1 MVIMIIF
8 KVKKLLK
15 KFVFSL
21 QEEGWKP
28 ALKKT
33 KRKIIKILTG
43 KSSSEF
49 EEQVIESAKLAEPR
63 PLEIASSDD
72 PLVSI
77 IIPAYNQFAYTF
89 NCLESLSVN
98 LSSDLAYEI
107 IIVNDASTD
116 DTLEQLATLVKG
128 IKVLTNAENSG
139 FIRSC
144 NYGASQAKGQ
154 YLYFLNNDTRILENC
169 LESLLKLIVNNPQVG
184 AVGSKLIYANSKQ
197 QEAGGIIW
205 NSADGWNYGRLDSP
219 DEPEYNYVRP
229 VDYCSGA
236 SLLVPTELFKQLGG
250 FSQDFIPAYYEDT
263 DLCFALRE
271 LGYQVLYQPQS
282 NVIHYE
288 GITSGT
294 DLSSGIK
301 QYQVINQTKF
311 REKWSKVLTKHLDND
326 ANNVPK
332 AARRLQ
338 GKPTILVIDS
348 YVPLYDR
355 ESGCV
360 RLLNIL
366 KLLLNLGYSV
376 IFFPDNGYPEQPYT
390 SVLQQLGI
398 EVIYGTPQRYNLEE
412 KLIKYLPLID
422 GVWLCRPELCDKYMD
437 LIRLKTKVPIIYDT
451 IDLHFLRLKRQKEYL
466 DPSYQNTSW
475 SWETYQKLELNYA
488 NQAEATVVVTEDEK
502 QVLSSLG
509 VKNVWV
515 IPNIHEEIYLSE
527 KVAFD
532 QRSGLVFIGSYNHPP
547 NIDAVKWLCLEIMP
561 LVWASRPDITV
572 NLLGSNLKDEVKELA
587 SDKVIVTGYVPEVE
601 PYFQKSRIFVAP
613 LRFGAGM
620 KGKIGQSLSLGLPT
634 ITTKIG
640 AEGMGLIDHQ
650 DVLIADTAE
659 EFARAVIELY
669 DNMELWQKLADNSL
683 ETIKRYQPA
692 TVQTNLQALLSNLG
706 IIAKDS

>member
-116 DTLEQLATLVKG
+116 ETLEQLATLVKG

-169 LESLLKLIVNNPQVG
+169 IESLLKLIVNNPQVG

-219 DEPEYNYVRP
+219 EEPEYNYVRP

-263 DLCFALRE
+263 DLCFAIRE

-451 IDLHFLRLKRQKEYL
+451 IDLHFLRLKRQKDYL

-515 IPNIHEEIYLSE
+515 IPNIHEEISLSE

-532 QRSGLVFIGSYNHPP
+532 QRAGLVFIGSYNHPP

-587 SDKVIVTGYVPEVE
+587 SDKVVVTGYVPEVE
-601 PYFQKSRIFVAP
+601 PYFQKSRVFVAP

-650 DVLIADTAE
+650 DVLIADTDE
-659 EFARAVIELY
+659 EFAQAVIELY
-669 DNMELWQKLADNSL
+669 DNRELWQKLADNSL

>member
-116 DTLEQLATLVKG
+116 ETLEQLATLVKG

-219 DEPEYNYVRP
+219 EEPEYNYVRP

-263 DLCFALRE
+263 DLCFAIRE

-451 IDLHFLRLKRQKEYL
+451 IDLHFLRLKRQKDYL

-587 SDKVIVTGYVPEVE
+587 SDKVVVTGYVPEVE
-601 PYFQKSRIFVAP
+601 PYFQKSRVFVAP

-634 ITTKIG
+634 ITTRIG

-659 EFARAVIELY
+659 EFAQAVIELY
-669 DNMELWQKLADNSL
+669 DNRELWQKLADNSL

>member
-236 SLLVPTELFKQLGG
+236 SLLVPTDLFKQLGG

-263 DLCFALRE
+263 DLCFAIRE

-338 GKPTILVIDS
+338 GNPTILVIDS

-451 IDLHFLRLKRQKEYL
+451 IDLHFLRLKRQKDYL

-475 SWETYQKLELNYA
+475 SWQTYQKLELNYA

-515 IPNIHEEIYLSE
+515 IPNIHEEISLSE

-532 QRSGLVFIGSYNHPP
+532 QRAGLVFIGSYNHPP

-587 SDKVIVTGYVPEVE
+587 SDKVVVTGYVPEVE
-601 PYFQKSRIFVAP
+601 PYFQKSRVFVAP

-634 ITTKIG
+634 ITTRIG

-659 EFARAVIELY
+659 EFAQAVIELY
-669 DNMELWQKLADNSL
+669 DHRELWQKLADNSL

>member
-1 MVIMIIF
+1 MIIF

-63 PLEIASSDD
+63 PLEIASSDN

-89 NCLESLSVN
+89 NCLESLYVN
-98 LSSDLAYEI
+98 LSPDLAYEV

-116 DTLEQLATLVKG
+116 ETLEQLATLIKG

-236 SLLVPTELFKQLGG
+236 SLLVPTDLFKQLGG

-390 SVLQQLGI
+390 CVLQQLGI

-515 IPNIHEEIYLSE
+515 IPNIHEEISLSE

-650 DVLIADTAE
+650 DVLIADTDE
-659 EFARAVIELY
+659 EFAQAVIELY
-669 DNMELWQKLADNSL
+669 DHRELWQKLADNSL

-692 TVQTNLQALLSNLG
+692 TVQTNLQVLLSNLG
-706 IIAKDS
+706 IVAKDS

>member
-236 SLLVPTELFKQLGG
+236 SLLVPTDLFKQLGG

-326 ANNVPK
+326 ANNVPRS
-332 AARRLQ
+332 ARRLQ

-437 LIRLKTKVPIIYDT
+437 LIRLKTKAPIIYDT
-451 IDLHFLRLKRQKEYL
+451 IDLHFLRLKRQKDYL

-515 IPNIHEEIYLSE
+515 IPNIHEEISLSE

-587 SDKVIVTGYVPEVE
+587 NDQVIVTGYVPEVE

-640 AEGMGLIDHQ
+640 AEGMGLIDHE

-659 EFARAVIELY
+659 EFAQVVIELY
-669 DNMELWQKLADNSL
+669 DNRELWQKLADNSL

>member
-72 PLVSI
+72 PFVSI
-77 IIPAYNQFAYTF
+77 IIPVYNQFAYTF
-89 NCLESLSVN
+89 NCLESLTVN
-98 LSSDLAYEI
+98 LSSDLAYEV

-116 DTLEQLATLVKG
+116 ETLEQLATLVTG

-236 SLLVPTELFKQLGG
+236 SLLVPTDLFKQLGG

-263 DLCFALRE
+263 DLCFAIRE

-326 ANNVPK
+326 PNNVPK

-437 LIRLKTKVPIIYDT
+437 LIRLKTKAPIIYDT
-451 IDLHFLRLKRQKEYL
+451 IDLHFLRLKRQKDYL

-515 IPNIHEEIYLSE
+515 IPNIHEEISLSE

-587 SDKVIVTGYVPEVE
+587 NDQVIVTGYVPEVE

-659 EFARAVIELY
+659 EFAQAVIELY
-669 DNMELWQKLADNSL
+669 DNMQLWQKLADNSL

-692 TVQTNLQALLSNLG
+692 TVQTNLQTLLSNLG

>member
-72 PLVSI
+72 PFVSI
-77 IIPAYNQFAYTF
+77 IIPVYNQFAYTF

-98 LSSDLAYEI
+98 LSSDLAYEV

-116 DTLEQLATLVKG
+116 ETLEQLATLVTG

-236 SLLVPTELFKQLGG
+236 SLLVPTDLFKQLGG

-263 DLCFALRE
+263 DLCFAIRE

-326 ANNVPK
+326 PNNVPK

-398 EVIYGTPQRYNLEE
+398 EVIYGTAQRYNLEE

-437 LIRLKTKVPIIYDT
+437 LIRLKTKAPIIYDT
-451 IDLHFLRLKRQKEYL
+451 IDLHFLRLKRQKDYL

-515 IPNIHEEIYLSE
+515 IPNIHEEISLSE

-561 LVWASRPDITV
+561 LVWVSRPDITV

-587 SDKVIVTGYVPEVE
+587 NDQVIVTGYVPEVE

-659 EFARAVIELY
+659 EFAQAVIELY
-669 DNMELWQKLADNSL
+669 DNMQLWQKLADNSL

-692 TVQTNLQALLSNLG
+692 TVQTNLQTLLSNLG

>member
-219 DEPEYNYVRP
+219 EEPEYNYVRP

-236 SLLVPTELFKQLGG
+236 SLLVPMDLFKQLGG
-250 FSQDFIPAYYEDT
+250 FCQDFIPAYYEDT

-294 DLSSGIK
+294 DLSTGIK

-338 GKPTILVIDS
+338 GNPTILVIDS

-437 LIRLKTKVPIIYDT
+437 LIRLKTKAPIIYDT
-451 IDLHFLRLKRQKEYL
+451 IDLHFLRLKRQKDYL

-587 SDKVIVTGYVPEVE
+587 NDQVIVTGYVPEVE
-601 PYFQKSRIFVAP
+601 PYFQESRIFVAP

-634 ITTKIG
+634 ITTRIG

-659 EFARAVIELY
+659 EFAQAVIELY
-669 DNMELWQKLADNSL
+669 DNRELWQKLADNSL

-706 IIAKDS
+706 IIAEDS

>member
-43 KSSSEF
+43 KNSSEF

-236 SLLVPTELFKQLGG
+236 SLLVPTDLFKQLGG
-250 FSQDFIPAYYEDT
+250 FCQDFIPAYYEDT
-263 DLCFALRE
+263 DLCFAIRE

-338 GKPTILVIDS
+338 GNPTILVIDS

-390 SVLQQLGI
+390 SVLQQMGI

-437 LIRLKTKVPIIYDT
+437 LIRLKTKVPTIYDT
-451 IDLHFLRLKRQKEYL
+451 IDLHFLRLKRQKDYL

-587 SDKVIVTGYVPEVE
+587 NDQVIVTGYVPEVE
-601 PYFQKSRIFVAP
+601 PYFQKSRVFVAP

-659 EFARAVIELY
+659 EFAQAVIELY

-692 TVQTNLQALLSNLG
+692 TVQTNLQTLLSNLG
-706 IIAKDS
+706 IVAKDS

>member
-63 PLEIASSDD
+63 LLEIASSDD

-116 DTLEQLATLVKG
+116 ETLEQLATLVTG

-154 YLYFLNNDTRILENC
+154 YLYFLNNDTRILKNC

-184 AVGSKLIYANSKQ
+184 AVGSKLIYANGKQ

-236 SLLVPTELFKQLGG
+236 SLLVPTDLFKQLGG

-263 DLCFALRE
+263 DLCFAIRE

-326 ANNVPK
+326 ANNVPR

-398 EVIYGTPQRYNLEE
+398 EVIYGTAQRYNLEE

-437 LIRLKTKVPIIYDT
+437 LIRLKTKAPIIYDT
-451 IDLHFLRLKRQKEYL
+451 IDLHFLRLKRQKDYL

-515 IPNIHEEIYLSE
+515 IPNIHEEISLSE

-587 SDKVIVTGYVPEVE
+587 SDKVVVTGYVPEVE

>member
-116 DTLEQLATLVKG
+116 ETLEQLATLVKG

-169 LESLLKLIVNNPQVG
+169 IESLLKLIVNNPQVG

-219 DEPEYNYVRP
+219 EEPEYNYVRP

-263 DLCFALRE
+263 DLCFAIRE

-451 IDLHFLRLKRQKEYL
+451 IDLHFLRLKRQKDYL

-488 NQAEATVVVTEDEK
+488 NQADATVVVTEDEK

-587 SDKVIVTGYVPEVE
+587 SDKVVVTGYVPEVE
-601 PYFQKSRIFVAP
+601 PYFQESRVFVAP

-634 ITTKIG
+634 ITTRIG

-659 EFARAVIELY
+659 EFAQAVIELY
-669 DNMELWQKLADNSL
+669 DNRELWQKLADNSL

>member
-77 IIPAYNQFAYTF
+77 IIPVYNQFAYTF
-89 NCLESLSVN
+89 NCLESLNVN

-116 DTLEQLATLVKG
+116 ETLEQLATLVKG
-128 IKVLTNAENSG
+128 IQVLTNAENSG

-263 DLCFALRE
+263 DLCFAIRE

-294 DLSSGIK
+294 DLSTGIK

-338 GKPTILVIDS
+338 GNPTILVIDS

-398 EVIYGTPQRYNLEE
+398 EVIYGTAQRHNLEE

-437 LIRLKTKVPIIYDT
+437 LIRLKTKAPIIYDT
-451 IDLHFLRLKRQKEYL
+451 IDLHFLRLKRQKDYL

-475 SWETYQKLELNYA
+475 SWKTYQKLELNYA

-587 SDKVIVTGYVPEVE
+587 SDQVVVTGYVPEVE
-601 PYFQKSRIFVAP
+601 LYFQKSRVFVAP

-634 ITTKIG
+634 ITTRIG

-659 EFARAVIELY
+659 EFAQAVIELY
-669 DNMELWQKLADNSL
+669 DHRELWQKLADNSL

>member
-1 MVIMIIF
+1 MIIF

-263 DLCFALRE
+263 DLCFAIRE

-338 GKPTILVIDS
+338 GNPTILVIDS

-398 EVIYGTPQRYNLEE
+398 EVIYGTAQRYNLEE

-437 LIRLKTKVPIIYDT
+437 LIRLKTKAPIIYDT
-451 IDLHFLRLKRQKEYL
+451 IDLHFLRLKRQKDYL

-515 IPNIHEEIYLSE
+515 IPNIHEEISLSE

-587 SDKVIVTGYVPEVE
+587 SDQVVVTGYVPEVE
-601 PYFQKSRIFVAP
+601 PYFQKNRIFVAP

-634 ITTKIG
+634 ITTRIG

-659 EFARAVIELY
+659 EFAQAVIELY
-669 DNMELWQKLADNSL
+669 DNRELWQKLADNSL

>member
-15 KFVFSL
+15 KFAFSL

-33 KRKIIKILTG
+33 KRKIIKIITG

-63 PLEIASSDD
+63 PLEIASSDA

-77 IIPAYNQFAYTF
+77 IIPVYNQFAYTF

-98 LSSDLAYEI
+98 LSSDLAYEV

-116 DTLEQLATLVKG
+116 ETLEQLATLVKG

-219 DEPEYNYVRP
+219 EEPEYNYVRP

-263 DLCFALRE
+263 DLCFAIRE

-398 EVIYGTPQRYNLEE
+398 EVIYGTAQRYNLEE

-451 IDLHFLRLKRQKEYL
+451 IDLHFLRLKRQKDYL

-515 IPNIHEEIYLSE
+515 IPNIHEEISLSE

-561 LVWASRPDITV
+561 LVWVSRPDITV

-587 SDKVIVTGYVPEVE
+587 SDQVIVTGYVPEVE

-659 EFARAVIELY
+659 EFAQAVIELY
-669 DNMELWQKLADNSL
+669 DNRELWQKLANNSL

-692 TVQTNLQALLSNLG
+692 AVQTNLQALLSNLG
-706 IIAKDS
+706 IIVKDR

>member
-63 PLEIASSDD
+63 PLEIASSDN

-107 IIVNDASTD
+107 IIVNDASSD
-116 DTLEQLATLVKG
+116 ETLEQLATLVKG

-169 LESLLKLIVNNPQVG
+169 LESLVKLIINNPQVG
-184 AVGSKLIYANSKQ
+184 AVGSKLIYANGKQ

-219 DEPEYNYVRP
+219 EEPEYNYVRP

-236 SLLVPTELFKQLGG
+236 SLLVPTDLFKQLGG

-263 DLCFALRE
+263 DLCFAIRE

-294 DLSSGIK
+294 DLSSGTK

-398 EVIYGTPQRYNLEE
+398 EVIYGTAQRYNLEE

-451 IDLHFLRLKRQKEYL
+451 IDLHFLRLKRQKDYL

-475 SWETYQKLELNYA
+475 SWQTYQKLELNYA
-488 NQAEATVVVTEDEK
+488 NQAEATVLVTEDEK

-515 IPNIHEEIYLSE
+515 IPNIHEEISLSE

-587 SDKVIVTGYVPEVE
+587 NDQVIVTGYVPEVE

-669 DNMELWQKLADNSL
+669 DHRELWQKLADNSL

-706 IIAKDS
+706 IVAKDS

>member
-43 KSSSEF
+43 KNSSEF

-263 DLCFALRE
+263 DLCFAIRE

-338 GKPTILVIDS
+338 GNPTILVIDS

-398 EVIYGTPQRYNLEE
+398 EVIYGTAQRYNLEE

-451 IDLHFLRLKRQKEYL
+451 IDLHFLRLKRQKDYL

-587 SDKVIVTGYVPEVE
+587 SDQVVVTGYVPEVE

-659 EFARAVIELY
+659 EFAQAVIELY

-692 TVQTNLQALLSNLG
+692 TVQNNLQALLSNLG

>member
-219 DEPEYNYVRP
+219 EEPEYNYVRP

-236 SLLVPTELFKQLGG
+236 SLLVPTDLFKQLGG

-263 DLCFALRE
+263 DLCFAIRE

-451 IDLHFLRLKRQKEYL
+451 IDLHFLRLKRQKDYL

-515 IPNIHEEIYLSE
+515 IPNIHEEISLSE

-532 QRSGLVFIGSYNHPP
+532 QRAGLVFIGSYNHPP

-587 SDKVIVTGYVPEVE
+587 SDKVVVTGYVPEVE
-601 PYFQKSRIFVAP
+601 PYFQKSRVFVAP

-634 ITTKIG
+634 ITTRIG

-659 EFARAVIELY
+659 EFAQAVIELY
-669 DNMELWQKLADNSL
+669 DNRELWQKLADNSL

>member
-263 DLCFALRE
+263 DLCFAIRE

-338 GKPTILVIDS
+338 GNPTILVIDS

-398 EVIYGTPQRYNLEE
+398 EVIYGTAQRYNLEE

-451 IDLHFLRLKRQKEYL
+451 IDLHFLRLKRQKDYL

-587 SDKVIVTGYVPEVE
+587 NDQVIVTGYVPEVE
-601 PYFQKSRIFVAP
+601 PYFQKSRVFVAP

-659 EFARAVIELY
+659 EFAQAVIELY
-669 DNMELWQKLADNSL
+669 DNRELWQKLADNSL

>member
-1 MVIMIIF
+1 MIIF

-116 DTLEQLATLVKG
+116 ETLEQLATLVKG

-219 DEPEYNYVRP
+219 EEPEYNYVRP

-263 DLCFALRE
+263 DLCFAIRE

-451 IDLHFLRLKRQKEYL
+451 IDLHFLRLKRQKDYL

-515 IPNIHEEIYLSE
+515 IPNIHEEISLSE

-587 SDKVIVTGYVPEVE
+587 SDKVVVTGYVPEVE
-601 PYFQKSRIFVAP
+601 PYFQKSRVFVAP

-634 ITTKIG
+634 ITTRIG

-659 EFARAVIELY
+659 EFAQAVIELY
-669 DNMELWQKLADNSL
+669 DNRELWQKLADNSL

>member
-263 DLCFALRE
+263 DLCFAIRE

-338 GKPTILVIDS
+338 GNPTILVIDS

-398 EVIYGTPQRYNLEE
+398 EVIYGTAQRYNLEE

-451 IDLHFLRLKRQKEYL
+451 VDLHFLRLKRQKDYL

-587 SDKVIVTGYVPEVE
+587 SDQVVVTGYVPEVE
-601 PYFQKSRIFVAP
+601 PYFQKNRIFVAP

-634 ITTKIG
+634 ITTRIG

-659 EFARAVIELY
+659 EFAQAVIELY
-669 DNMELWQKLADNSL
+669 DNRELWQKLADNSL

>member
-8 KVKKLLK
+8 KFKKLLK

-77 IIPAYNQFAYTF
+77 IIPVYNQFAYTF

-98 LSSDLAYEI
+98 LSSDLAYEV

-116 DTLEQLATLVKG
+116 ETLEQLATLVKG

-169 LESLLKLIVNNPQVG
+169 LESLLKLIVNTPRVG

-236 SLLVPTELFKQLGG
+236 SLLVPTDLFKQLGG

-263 DLCFALRE
+263 DLCFAIRE

-451 IDLHFLRLKRQKEYL
+451 IDLHFLRLKRQKDYL

-515 IPNIHEEIYLSE
+515 IPNIHEEISLSE

-587 SDKVIVTGYVPEVE
+587 NDQVIVTGYVPEVE
-601 PYFQKSRIFVAP
+601 PYFQKSRVFVAP

-659 EFARAVIELY
+659 EFACAVIELY
-669 DNMELWQKLADNSL
+669 DNRELWQKLADNSL

>member
-21 QEEGWKP
+21 QEEGWNP

-63 PLEIASSDD
+63 PLEIASSDN

-77 IIPAYNQFAYTF
+77 IIPVYNQFAYTF
-89 NCLESLSVN
+89 NCLESLSAN

-139 FIRSC
+139 FILSC

-169 LESLLKLIVNNPQVG
+169 LESLLKLIINNPQVG
-184 AVGSKLIYANSKQ
+184 AVGSKLIYANGKQ

-219 DEPEYNYVRP
+219 EEPEYNYVRP

-236 SLLVPTELFKQLGG
+236 SLLVPTNLFKQLCG
-250 FSQDFIPAYYEDT
+250 FCQDFIPAYYEDT
-263 DLCFALRE
+263 DLCFAIRE

-294 DLSSGIK
+294 DLSTGIK

-311 REKWSKVLTKHLDND
+311 REKWSKVLIKHLDND

-398 EVIYGTPQRYNLEE
+398 EVIYGTAQRYNLEE

-437 LIRLKTKVPIIYDT
+437 LIRLKTKAPIIYDT
-451 IDLHFLRLKRQKEYL
+451 IDLHFLRLKRQKDYL

-475 SWETYQKLELNYA
+475 SWQTYQKLELNYA

-515 IPNIHEEIYLSE
+515 IPNIHEEISLSE

-532 QRSGLVFIGSYNHPP
+532 QRAGLVFIGSYNHPP

-601 PYFQKSRIFVAP
+601 PYFQKSRVFVAP

-650 DVLIADTAE
+650 DVLIADTDE
-659 EFARAVIELY
+659 EFAQAVIELY

-692 TVQTNLQALLSNLG
+692 TVQTNLQALLSSLG
-706 IIAKDS
+706 IFAKDS

>member
-15 KFVFSL
+15 KFFFSL

-263 DLCFALRE
+263 DLCFAIRE

-338 GKPTILVIDS
+338 GNPTILVIDS

-398 EVIYGTPQRYNLEE
+398 EVIYGTAQRYNLEE

-451 IDLHFLRLKRQKEYL
+451 IDLHFLRLKRQKDYL

-587 SDKVIVTGYVPEVE
+587 SDQVVVTGYVPEVE

-634 ITTKIG
+634 ITTRIG

-659 EFARAVIELY
+659 EFAQAVIELY
-669 DNMELWQKLADNSL
+669 DNRELWQKLADNSL

-692 TVQTNLQALLSNLG
+692 TVQNNLQALLSNLG

>member
-63 PLEIASSDD
+63 PLEIASSDN

-98 LSSDLAYEI
+98 LSPDLAYEV

-236 SLLVPTELFKQLGG
+236 SLLVPTYLFKQLGG

-390 SVLQQLGI
+390 CVLQQLGI

-437 LIRLKTKVPIIYDT
+437 LIRLKTKAPIIYDT
-451 IDLHFLRLKRQKEYL
+451 IDLHFLRLKRQKDYL

-515 IPNIHEEIYLSE
+515 IPNIHEEISLSE

-587 SDKVIVTGYVPEVE
+587 NDQVIVTGYVPEVE

>member
-72 PLVSI
+72 PFVSI
-77 IIPAYNQFAYTF
+77 IIPVYNQFAYTF
-89 NCLESLSVN
+89 NCLESLTVN
-98 LSSDLAYEI
+98 LSSDLAYEV

-116 DTLEQLATLVKG
+116 ETLEQLATLVTG

-236 SLLVPTELFKQLGG
+236 SLLVPTDLFKQLGG

-263 DLCFALRE
+263 DLCFAIRE

-326 ANNVPK
+326 PNNVPK

-437 LIRLKTKVPIIYDT
+437 LIRLKTKAPIIYDT
-451 IDLHFLRLKRQKEYL
+451 IDLHFLRLKRQKDYL

-515 IPNIHEEIYLSE
+515 IPNIHEEISLSE

-561 LVWASRPDITV
+561 LVWVSRPDITV

-587 SDKVIVTGYVPEVE
+587 NDQVIVTGYVPEVE

-659 EFARAVIELY
+659 EFAQAVIELY
-669 DNMELWQKLADNSL
+669 DNMQLWQKLADNSL

-692 TVQTNLQALLSNLG
+692 TVQTNLQTLLSNLG

>member
-77 IIPAYNQFAYTF
+77 IIPVYNQFAYTF
-89 NCLESLSVN
+89 NCLESLTVN
-98 LSSDLAYEI
+98 LSSDLAYEV

-116 DTLEQLATLVKG
+116 ETLEQLATLVTG

-169 LESLLKLIVNNPQVG
+169 LESLLKLIVNNPRVG
-184 AVGSKLIYANSKQ
+184 AVGSKLIYANGKQ

-236 SLLVPTELFKQLGG
+236 SLLVPTDLFKQLGG

-263 DLCFALRE
+263 DLCFAIRE

-326 ANNVPK
+326 ANNVPRS
-332 AARRLQ
+332 ARRLQ

-398 EVIYGTPQRYNLEE
+398 EVIYGTAQRYNLEE

-437 LIRLKTKVPIIYDT
+437 LIRLKTKAPIIYDT
-451 IDLHFLRLKRQKEYL
+451 IDLHFLRLKRQKDYL

-515 IPNIHEEIYLSE
+515 IPNIHEEISLSE

-561 LVWASRPDITV
+561 LVWASRPDIIV

-587 SDKVIVTGYVPEVE
+587 NDQVIVTGYVPEVE
-601 PYFQKSRIFVAP
+601 PYFQKSRVFVAP

-620 KGKIGQSLSLGLPT
+620 KGKIGQSLSLGVPT

-640 AEGMGLIDHQ
+640 AEGMGLIDHR

-659 EFARAVIELY
+659 EFAQAVIELY
-669 DNMELWQKLADNSL
+669 DHRELWQKLADNSL

-692 TVQTNLQALLSNLG
+692 TVQTNLEALLSNLG

>member
-116 DTLEQLATLVKG
+116 ETLEQLATLVKG

-219 DEPEYNYVRP
+219 EEPEYNYVRP

-263 DLCFALRE
+263 DLCFAIRE

-437 LIRLKTKVPIIYDT
+437 LIRLKTKAPIIYDT
-451 IDLHFLRLKRQKEYL
+451 IDLHFLRLKRQKDYL

-488 NQAEATVVVTEDEK
+488 NQADATVVVTEDEK

-587 SDKVIVTGYVPEVE
+587 SDRVVVTGYVPEVE
-601 PYFQKSRIFVAP
+601 LYFQKSRVFVAP

-634 ITTKIG
+634 ITTRIG

-659 EFARAVIELY
+659 EFAQAVIELY
-669 DNMELWQKLADNSL
+669 DNRELWQKLADNSL

>member
-1 MVIMIIF
+1 MAIMIIF

-77 IIPAYNQFAYTF
+77 IIPVYNQFAYTF

-98 LSSDLAYEI
+98 LSTDLAYEV
-107 IIVNDASTD
+107 IIVNDASSD
-116 DTLEQLATLVKG
+116 ETLEQLATLVKG

-184 AVGSKLIYANSKQ
+184 GVGSKLIYANSKQ

-236 SLLVPTELFKQLGG
+236 SLLVPTDLFKQLGG

-301 QYQVINQTKF
+301 QYQVINQNKF
-311 REKWSKVLTKHLDND
+311 REKWSKVLTKHLNND

-348 YVPLYDR
+348 YIPLYDR

-398 EVIYGTPQRYNLEE
+398 EVIYGTAQRYNLEE

-451 IDLHFLRLKRQKEYL
+451 IDLHFLRLKRQKDYL

-509 VKNVWV
+509 VNNVWV
-515 IPNIHEEIYLSE
+515 IPNIHEEIFLSE

-561 LVWASRPDITV
+561 LVWAFRPDITV

-587 SDKVIVTGYVPEVE
+587 SDKVVVTGYVPEVE
-601 PYFQKSRIFVAP
+601 PYFQKNRIFVAP

-634 ITTKIG
+634 ITTRIG

-659 EFARAVIELY
+659 EFAQAVIELY
-669 DNMELWQKLADNSL
+669 DNRELWQKLADNSL
-683 ETIKRYQPA
+683 KTIKRYQPA

>member
-63 PLEIASSDD
+63 PLEIASSDN

-236 SLLVPTELFKQLGG
+236 SLLVPTYLFKQLGG

-451 IDLHFLRLKRQKEYL
+451 IDLHFLRLKRQKDYL

-515 IPNIHEEIYLSE
+515 IPNIHEEISLSE

-587 SDKVIVTGYVPEVE
+587 NDQVIVTGYVPEVE

>member
-72 PLVSI
+72 PLVSV

-263 DLCFALRE
+263 DLCFAIRE

-451 IDLHFLRLKRQKEYL
+451 IDLHFLRLKRQKDYL

-587 SDKVIVTGYVPEVE
+587 SDKVVVTGYVPEVE
-601 PYFQKSRIFVAP
+601 PYFQKSRVFVAP

-634 ITTKIG
+634 ITTRIG

-659 EFARAVIELY
+659 EFAQAVIELY
-669 DNMELWQKLADNSL
+669 DNRELWQKLADNSL

-706 IIAKDS
+706 IVAKDS

>member
-107 IIVNDASTD
+107 VIVNDASTD

-263 DLCFALRE
+263 DLCFAIRE

-338 GKPTILVIDS
+338 GNPTILVIDS

-398 EVIYGTPQRYNLEE
+398 EVIYGTAQRYNLEE

-437 LIRLKTKVPIIYDT
+437 LIRLKTKAPIIYDT
-451 IDLHFLRLKRQKEYL
+451 IDLHFLRLKRQKDYL

-515 IPNIHEEIYLSE
+515 IPNIHEEISLSE

-587 SDKVIVTGYVPEVE
+587 SDQVVVTGYVPEVE
-601 PYFQKSRIFVAP
+601 PYFQKSRVFVAP

-634 ITTKIG
+634 ITTRIG

-659 EFARAVIELY
+659 EFAQAVIELY
-669 DNMELWQKLADNSL
+669 DNRELWQKLADNSL

>member
-1 MVIMIIF
+1 MVVMIIF

-63 PLEIASSDD
+63 PLEIASSDN

-77 IIPAYNQFAYTF
+77 IIPVYNQFAYTF
-89 NCLESLSVN
+89 NCLESLYVN
-98 LSSDLAYEI
+98 LSPDLAYEV

-116 DTLEQLATLVKG
+116 ETLEQLATLIKG
-128 IKVLTNAENSG
+128 IKVLTNAENCG

-184 AVGSKLIYANSKQ
+184 AVGSKLIYANGKQ

-236 SLLVPTELFKQLGG
+236 SLLVPTDLFKQLGG

-311 REKWSKVLTKHLDND
+311 REKWSKVLTKHLDNN

-338 GKPTILVIDS
+338 GNPTILVIDS

-398 EVIYGTPQRYNLEE
+398 EVIYGTAQRYNLEE

-437 LIRLKTKVPIIYDT
+437 LIRLKTKAPIIYDT
-451 IDLHFLRLKRQKEYL
+451 IDLHFLRLKRQKDYL

-587 SDKVIVTGYVPEVE
+587 NDQVIVTGYVPEVE

-659 EFARAVIELY
+659 EFAQAVIELY
-669 DNMELWQKLADNSL
+669 DHRELWQKLADNSL

>member
-1 MVIMIIF
+1 MIIF

-263 DLCFALRE
+263 DLCFAIRE

-451 IDLHFLRLKRQKEYL
+451 IDLHFLRLKRQKDYL

-587 SDKVIVTGYVPEVE
+587 SDKVVVTGYVPEVE
-601 PYFQKSRIFVAP
+601 PYFQKSRVFVAP

-634 ITTKIG
+634 ITTRIG

-659 EFARAVIELY
+659 EFAQAVIELY
-669 DNMELWQKLADNSL
+669 DNRELWQKLADNSL

>member
-116 DTLEQLATLVKG
+116 ETLEQLATLVKG

-169 LESLLKLIVNNPQVG
+169 IESLLKLIVNNPQVG

-236 SLLVPTELFKQLGG
+236 SLLVPTDLFKQLGG

-263 DLCFALRE
+263 DLCFAIRE

-338 GKPTILVIDS
+338 GNPTILVIDS

-437 LIRLKTKVPIIYDT
+437 LIRLKTKAPIIYDT
-451 IDLHFLRLKRQKEYL
+451 IDLHFLRLKRQKDYL

-488 NQAEATVVVTEDEK
+488 NQADATVVVTEDEK

-515 IPNIHEEIYLSE
+515 IPNIHEEISLSE

-634 ITTKIG
+634 ITKKIG

-650 DVLIADTAE
+650 DVLIADTDE
-659 EFARAVIELY
+659 EFAQAVIELY
-669 DNMELWQKLADNSL
+669 DNRELWQKLADNSL

>member
-1 MVIMIIF
+1 MIIF

-63 PLEIASSDD
+63 PLEIASSDN

-89 NCLESLSVN
+89 NCLESLYVN
-98 LSSDLAYEI
+98 LSPDLAYEV

-116 DTLEQLATLVKG
+116 DTLEQLATLIKG

-184 AVGSKLIYANSKQ
+184 AVGSKLIYANGKQ

-219 DEPEYNYVRP
+219 EEPEYNYVRP

-236 SLLVPTELFKQLGG
+236 SLLVPTDLFKQLGG

-326 ANNVPK
+326 PNNVPK

-398 EVIYGTPQRYNLEE
+398 EVIYGTAQRYNLEE

-437 LIRLKTKVPIIYDT
+437 LIRLKTKAPIIYDT
-451 IDLHFLRLKRQKEYL
+451 IDLHFLRLKRQKDYL

-515 IPNIHEEIYLSE
+515 IPNIHEEISLSE

-561 LVWASRPDITV
+561 LVWASHPYITV

-587 SDKVIVTGYVPEVE
+587 SDKVVVTGYVPEVE
-601 PYFQKSRIFVAP
+601 PYFQKSRVFVAP

>member
-1 MVIMIIF
+1 M
-8 KVKKLLK
+8 
-15 KFVFSL
+15 SL
-21 QEEGWKP
+21 VS
-28 ALKKT
+28 
-33 KRKIIKILTG
+33 KRKDG
-43 KSSSEF
+43 
-49 EEQVIESAKLAEPR
+49 KLAEPR
-63 PLEIASSDD
+63 PLEIASSDN

-77 IIPAYNQFAYTF
+77 IIPVYNQFAYTF
-89 NCLESLSVN
+89 NCLESLSAN

-139 FIRSC
+139 FILSC

-169 LESLLKLIVNNPQVG
+169 LESLLKLIINNPQVG
-184 AVGSKLIYANSKQ
+184 AVGSKLIYANGKQ

-219 DEPEYNYVRP
+219 EEPEYNYVRP

-236 SLLVPTELFKQLGG
+236 SLLVPTNLFKQLCG
-250 FSQDFIPAYYEDT
+250 FCQDFIPAYYEDT
-263 DLCFALRE
+263 DLCFAIRE

-294 DLSSGIK
+294 DLSTGIK

-311 REKWSKVLTKHLDND
+311 REKWSKVLIKHLDND

-398 EVIYGTPQRYNLEE
+398 EVIYGTAQRYNLEE

-437 LIRLKTKVPIIYDT
+437 LIRLKTKAPIIYDT
-451 IDLHFLRLKRQKEYL
+451 IDLHFLRLKRQKDYL

-475 SWETYQKLELNYA
+475 SWQTYQKLELNYA

-515 IPNIHEEIYLSE
+515 IPNIHEEISLSE

-532 QRSGLVFIGSYNHPP
+532 QRAGLVFIGSYNHPP

-601 PYFQKSRIFVAP
+601 PYFQKSRVFVAP

-650 DVLIADTAE
+650 DVLIADTDE
-659 EFARAVIELY
+659 EFAQAVIELY

-692 TVQTNLQALLSNLG
+692 TVQTNLQALLSSLG
-706 IIAKDS
+706 IFAKDS

>member
-63 PLEIASSDD
+63 PLEIASSDA

-77 IIPAYNQFAYTF
+77 IIPVYNQFAYTF

-107 IIVNDASTD
+107 IIVNDASSD
-116 DTLEQLATLVKG
+116 ETLEQLATLVKG

-169 LESLLKLIVNNPQVG
+169 LESLVKLIINNPQVG

-236 SLLVPTELFKQLGG
+236 SLLVPTDLFKQLGG

-294 DLSSGIK
+294 DLSSGTK

-437 LIRLKTKVPIIYDT
+437 LIRLKTKAPIIYDT
-451 IDLHFLRLKRQKEYL
+451 IDLHFLRLKRQKDYL

-515 IPNIHEEIYLSE
+515 IPNIHEEISLSE

-587 SDKVIVTGYVPEVE
+587 SDKVIVTGYVTEVE

-650 DVLIADTAE
+650 DVLIADTDE
-659 EFARAVIELY
+659 EFARGVIELY
-669 DNMELWQKLADNSL
+669 DNRELWQKLADNSL

-706 IIAKDS
+706 IVAKDS

>member
-63 PLEIASSDD
+63 PLEIASSDN

-89 NCLESLSVN
+89 NCLESLYVN
-98 LSSDLAYEI
+98 LSPDLAYEV

-116 DTLEQLATLVKG
+116 DTLEQLATLIKG

-184 AVGSKLIYANSKQ
+184 AVGSKLIYANGKQ

-219 DEPEYNYVRP
+219 EEPEYNYVRP

-236 SLLVPTELFKQLGG
+236 SLLVPTDLFKQLGG

-326 ANNVPK
+326 PNNVPK

-437 LIRLKTKVPIIYDT
+437 LIRLKTKAPIIYDT
-451 IDLHFLRLKRQKEYL
+451 IDLHFLRLKRQKDYL

-515 IPNIHEEIYLSE
+515 IPNIHEEISLSE

-587 SDKVIVTGYVPEVE
+587 SDKVVVTGYVPEVE
-601 PYFQKSRIFVAP
+601 PYFQKSRVFVAP

>member
-1 MVIMIIF
+1 MIIF

-63 PLEIASSDD
+63 PLEIASSYD

-77 IIPAYNQFAYTF
+77 IIPVYNQFAYTF

-107 IIVNDASTD
+107 IIVNDASSD
-116 DTLEQLATLVKG
+116 ETLEQLATLVKG

-169 LESLLKLIVNNPQVG
+169 LESLVKLIINNPQVG
-184 AVGSKLIYANSKQ
+184 AVGSKLIYANGKQ

-219 DEPEYNYVRP
+219 EEPEYNYVRP

-236 SLLVPTELFKQLGG
+236 SLLVPTDLFKQLGG

-263 DLCFALRE
+263 DLCFAIRE

-294 DLSSGIK
+294 DLSSGTK

-398 EVIYGTPQRYNLEE
+398 EVIYGTAQRYNLEE

-451 IDLHFLRLKRQKEYL
+451 IDLHFLRLKRQKDYL

-515 IPNIHEEIYLSE
+515 IPNIHEEISLSE

-659 EFARAVIELY
+659 EFAQAVIELY
-669 DNMELWQKLADNSL
+669 DDRELWQKLADNSL

-706 IIAKDS
+706 IVAKDS